1 MQSLLEFLIQGI
13 VLGGLY
19 ALFAVGITLIFG
31 VLNVINVAHGEF
43 FAVGGYVLFAAVV
56 LLHLPPV
63 VGAVAGGAGAF
74 LLGLCVYPLLIAPL
88 QRRLGRRPAGSLYL
102 VLTLGLSTFMQSSL
116 LAIGG
121 GDYRQVPPLVRGIL
135 EIGFTGVSYQR
146 LLVFAVA
153 ALLLAALFVFLRW
166 HRQGLAVRA
175 VAQNPEAAQ
184 AMGIDLG
191 RIFSLTLALGVGL
204 AGIGGA
210 LMAPLFNV
218 YPAVGF
224 PLTIKAFAI
233 TILGGMGNLVG
244 ALLASLII
252 GVAESLVVIVVPSQ
266 WQNGVAF
273 VVMIGVLL
281 LRPQGLLGRATA
293 R

>member
-1 MQSLLEFLIQGI
+1 
-13 VLGGLY
+13 
-19 ALFAVGITLIFG
+19 
-31 VLNVINVAHGEF
+31 
-43 FAVGGYVLFAAVV
+43 
-56 LLHLPPV
+56 
-63 VGAVAGGAGAF
+63 
-74 LLGLCVYPLLIAPL
+74 
-88 QRRLGRRPAGSLYL
+88 
-102 VLTLGLSTFMQSSL
+102 
-116 LAIGG
+116 
-121 GDYRQVPPLVRGIL
+121 
-135 EIGFTGVSYQR
+135 
-146 LLVFAVA
+146 
-153 ALLLAALFVFLRW
+153 
-166 HRQGLAVRA
+166 
-175 VAQNPEAAQ
+175 
-184 AMGIDLG
+184 MGINLG

-273 VVMIGVLL
+273 VVMIAVLL